1 MSCPACN
8 GDRSETL
15 GILGNLKH
23 FRCCYCGMTYSQQ
36 LPPRRAPELRTKE
49 QTLALLAAWGRS
61 DLPPK
66 SGDLF
71 IEFPDTDDH
80 QDAAV
85 RIRKSARKST
95 DYGKPMWEIEFIP
108 RSQT

>member
-1 MSCPACN
+1 MTCPACD

-23 FRCCYCGMTYSQQ
+23 SRCCYCGMTYSLQI
-36 LPPRRAPELRTKE
+36 PPRRVPELRTKE
-49 QTLALLAAWGRS
+49 QTVALLTGWGRN
-61 DLPPK
+61 DPLPK

-71 IEFPDTDDH
+71 IEFPDTDDY

-85 RIRKSARKST
+85 RIRKSDRKSS

-108 RSQT
+108 RSTT